1 MQSLSLIYVLFW
13 LPGRDR
19 GSETGGKTS
28 GIGLS
33 GLGQRCGELIAQGG
47 SPRQALLC
55 RAIQTGPGFHP
66 AESSAQSHKIFI
78 KLPSNHFKKVNVLKS
93 TQYPF

>member
-1 MQSLSLIYVLFW
+1 MQSLSLIYVIFW

-47 SPRQALLC
+47 SPRQAPLR

-66 AESSAQSHKIFI
+66 AESSAQNYFI
-78 KLPSNHFKKVNVLKS
+78 QNVPSQHPDIPSVS
-93 TQYPF
+93 SPYIS